1 MPIKTSISSKGGAK
15 LKAVLDKAEQA
26 RRSKVKVGFMGGKY
40 PDGTPDA
47 VVAAAN
53 EYGLGGLPERPFF
66 RQSVAIMQQDLPRVL
81 PRFIDPST
89 LTVSHREGNMIGA
102 WAADV
107 IKAALPT
114 CKSRRTAR
122 PPLRLRAAT
131 RRFRTPDTWAM
142 L

>member
-1 MPIKTSISSKGGAK
+1 M
-15 LKAVLDKAEQA
+15 DKAEQA

-66 RQSVAIMQQDLPRVL
+66 RQSVAIMQQELPRVL
-81 PRFIDPST
+81 PRYIDQKT
-89 LTVSHREGNMIGA
+89 LTVSHREANLIGA

-107 IKAALPT
+107 IKGRIADLQDPPNSPATLAA
-114 CKSRRTAR
+114 KQGDS
-122 PPLRLRAAT
+122 PLQ
-131 RRFRTPDTWAM
+131 DTGHLGDAVSWEVE
-142 L
+142 